1 MGIHHDIAFSCL
13 AKDLGQHH
21 HRKAVR
27 LNDVFQHAS
36 RPHARKLVPVAYQN
50 QPCPRDDC
58 AQQGM
63 HERKIHHGHLVNNN
77 YICFQRILFIAPE
90 SIDRLIFWI
99 SADFQKAVDGLGLI
113 SGGLGH
119 PLGRPSR
126 GGRKTD
132 IQPLALKK
140 MYHGID
146 GCSLS
151 RSRAS
156 GQYQDASS
164 GSLHHRCALH
174 VVQIQAGI
182 FFNSL

>member
-1 MGIHHDIAFSCL
+1 MGIHHDVAFSCL

-21 HRKAVR
+21 HRKALR
-27 LNDVFQHAS
+27 INNVFQHAS
-36 RPHARKLVPVAYQN
+36 RPHAWKLVPVPHQN
-50 QPCPRDDC
+50 QPRSRDDGS
-58 AQQGM
+58 QQGM
-63 HERKIHHGHLVNNN
+63 HKRKIHHGHLVDNDH
-77 YICFQRILFIAPE
+77 IRFQRILFIAPE

-99 SADFQKAVDGLGLI
+99 SADFQKTVDGLGLI

-119 PLGRPSR
+119 PLGCPAR
-126 GGRKTD
+126 GSRKTD

-156 GQYQDASS
+156 SKYHDASS
-164 GSLHHRCALH
+164 GSLHYRCALH
-174 VVQIQAGI
+174 VVQV
-182 FFNSL
+182 